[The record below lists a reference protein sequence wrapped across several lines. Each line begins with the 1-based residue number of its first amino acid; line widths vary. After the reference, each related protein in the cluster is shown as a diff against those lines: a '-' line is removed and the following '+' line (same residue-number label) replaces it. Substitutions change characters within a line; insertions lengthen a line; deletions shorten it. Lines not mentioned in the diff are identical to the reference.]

1 VGRGAAI
8 AEPFEGVGE
17 RTDDDH
23 ARGGTDARLRGPVR
37 PSLEGSISAE
47 DHLDAPSDGAT
58 PDVADDDEREDDPEP
73 IGLDA
78 LVDDAEHG
86 RREAPLAD
94 DPSHRVR
101 SR

>member
-1 VGRGAAI
+1 MTI
-8 AEPFEGVGE
+8 MHEEEPMHGYVDPFAH
-17 RTDDDH
+17 RWK
-23 ARGGTDARLRGPVR
+23 R
-37 PSLEGSISAE
+37 SISAE

-78 LVDDAEHG
+78 IVDDEEHG